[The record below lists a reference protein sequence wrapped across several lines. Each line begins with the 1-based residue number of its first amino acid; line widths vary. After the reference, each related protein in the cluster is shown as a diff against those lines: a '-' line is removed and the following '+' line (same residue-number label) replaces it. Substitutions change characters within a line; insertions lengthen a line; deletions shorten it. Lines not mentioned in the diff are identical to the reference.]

1 MNEIHEF
8 MSKFHADVETKW
20 GLSVDA
26 SLGKKV
32 KITILATGFG
42 ISNVPGVQSRIDAEA
57 EARRQE
63 IAEKQEEYEERRD
76 NYYGNEK
83 KGTMRK
89 RPKFFLF
96 DLDDLD
102 NEEIISLVEVT
113 PTFKRSK
120 ETLADIKARASGA
133 IPMELEATA
142 EGPNSTVISF

>member
-1 MNEIHEF
+1 MTRELMRKRAEP
-8 MSKFHADVETKW
+8 MRVATKRK
-20 GLSVDA
+20 SVMPNCHGV
-26 SLGKKV
+26 S
-32 KITILATGFG
+32 FG
-42 ISNVPGVQSRIDAEA
+42 VPNVPGVQSRIDAEA